1 MTIKASLV
9 IDHYVPAEIDGEEI
23 NIGVLKLENIEWH

>member
-9 IDHYVPAEIDGEEI
+9 IDHYVPAEIDGEQI
-23 NIGVLKLENIEWH
+23 NIGVLKLDKLEEL